1 MCTESVKNN
10 FSWVRTTA
18 GYYALPPTKGP
29 KGPKAEPAILG
40 TRGKHFWQT
49 VKMGRKWDMG
59 HWVRAAS
66 SADYELRSSYYT
78 CISIFNQSAHHFPSS
93 VLLWLRLKESENMTV
108 ALEFRTFAVTAL
120 GFLGF
125 YFTIKMLTGKR
136 KGELNTQNSQAQWR
150 TCRLIQEGLA
160 PTLRVRSPPENRTRT
175 TYSESLQLPL

>member
-1 MCTESVKNN
+1 MLCHQ
-10 FSWVRTTA
+10 
-18 GYYALPPTKGP
+18 L
-29 KGPKAEPAILG
+29 KGPKAQRRNLPFLEPGGNIFDRLWRWEENE
-40 TRGKHFWQT
+40 T
-49 VKMGRKWDMG
+49 
-59 HWVRAAS
+59 WVIGC
-66 SADYELRSSYYT
+66 ELRAQLTVSCDRRT
-78 CISIFNQSAHHFPSS
+78 ISIFNQSAHHFPSS